1 MARGVNKVFLIG
13 NLGNDPEVRYTPSG
27 SAVTNV
33 SVATNEPR
41 KDKQTG
47 EMQDH
52 TEWHRVVFFNRL
64 AEIVA
69 EYLKKGS
76 KIYVEGSLRTRKWQ
90 DKTGSDR
97 SSTEIIA
104 NEMHILDSKSST
116 SGDSKTRNIE
126 EKEQE
131 IESDNEFDD
140 IPF

>member
-1 MARGVNKVFLIG
+1 M
-13 NLGNDPEVRYTPSG
+13 
-27 SAVTNV
+27 
-33 SVATNEPR
+33 
-41 KDKQTG
+41 
-47 EMQDH
+47 
-52 TEWHRVVFFNRL
+52 
-64 AEIVA
+64 
-69 EYLKKGS
+69 
-76 KIYVEGSLRTRKWQ
+76 RTRKWQ
-90 DKTGSDR
+90 DSDR